1 MGWIICFYCCTRLW
15 IIFYVLQGEISEECQ
30 DFSYS
35 IDRALENEVLATQE
49 NYKLLKENFSQKCA
63 FKCSL
68 SIHLT
73 FEYRKEEVFSIQNS
87 VRSKEQQCEN
97 KRLRVEQVVDSITN
111 TAKISENEV
120 IFPILFLLQT
130 WNFFFRLFH
139 SESFS
144 RKT

>member
-1 MGWIICFYCCTRLW
+1 MGWIICFYCCTRLG

-49 NYKLLKENFSQKCA
+49 NYKLLKENLSQKCV

>member
-1 MGWIICFYCCTRLW
+1 MFYKVKLAK
-15 IIFYVLQGEISEECQ
+15 SQ

-49 NYKLLKENFSQKCA
+49 NYKLLKENFSQKCV

-130 WNFFFRLFH
+130 
-139 SESFS
+139 
-144 RKT
+144 